1 MDKRTWPPLGDMSS
15 AFCSIEEAFTGPVMP
30 GKKGKDKSRTKE
42 KFVPGPM
49 SGAPDHTNTV
59 PEAMSA
65 PAEHSAKPEAAAA
78 LHDFFPLPGETA
90 EPEEWAK
97 AFTLEGSNMP
107 RPDGS
112 IPVAGKSTL
121 WRKIQAP
128 TPAGHSE
135 HEHAPVPSD
144 IQHRLDRLT
153 RQLDSLVTSSPMQST
168 AELFLFVAIGLLFL
182 LAIDTLLRCATS
194 VALSTKGGRYAG
206 GGRGLSRRWR

>member
-1 MDKRTWPPLGDMSS
+1 MSS
-15 AFCSIEEAFTGPVMP
+15 AFCSIDEAFTGPVMP
-30 GKKGKDKSRTKE
+30 GKKSKDKSRTKE

-49 SGAPDHTNTV
+49 SGTPDHTNTV

-65 PAEHSAKPEAAAA
+65 PAEHSAKPEAATA

-112 IPVAGKSTL
+112 VPVAGKSTL
-121 WRKIQAP
+121 WRKIPAP
-128 TPAGHSE
+128 APVGHSE
-135 HEHAPVPSD
+135 HAPIPSD

-194 VALSTKGGRYAG
+194 VALSTKGGRYVGGG